1 MLPDILSSR
10 MLVRAR
16 QVPAELLAAQDPAR
30 FADQKSTGSLNSVFP
45 HAYCAEL
52 AALGCAAPKF
62 ASGCVISKPPHSPPR
77 CWLQDGDGWDDPRS
91 YAAPTLQFFLMHY
104 RGDAEPANGCLRV
117 LRGSHRRRHALR
129 DRASE
134 AHAETLRRASDPAH
148 PAFRSLPEDAAVP
161 VRAGDAVIGDARLLH
176 GAYANASERRRTVIT
191 TTPSSAIPLP
201 CRPIRRAA

>member
-1 MLPDILSSR
+1 M
-10 MLVRAR
+10 
-16 QVPAELLAAQDPAR
+16 
-30 FADQKSTGSLNSVFP
+30 
-45 HAYCAEL
+45 

-77 CWLQDGDGWDDPRS
+77 CWLQDEDGWDDPRS

-161 VRAGDAVIGDARLLH
+161 VRAGDAVIGDARSSPPPLQALFRSLAGLY
-176 GAYANASERRRTVIT
+176 GARHERRGAM
-191 TTPSSAIPLP
+191 PPAQAQAQALIPAYEGAQP
-201 CRPIRRAA
+201 PIRWNRRPGPALI